1 MDEIIL
7 QAIGSDWS
15 TRAQII
21 KRLRD
26 SGNRMNERSFRY
38 WVEDWNQRYC
48 DQEVDIYVAHGPNG
62 YKVTQDIG
70 EIKASV
76 ADLKCRAMDML
87 KKYSETRKALGRR
100 LQTLLFEE

>member
-48 DQEVDIYVAHGPNG
+48 DQEVDIYVAHECSRF
-62 YKVTQDIG
+62 KVQSDG
-70 EIKASV
+70 HAQEV
-76 ADLKCRAMDML
+76 
-87 KKYSETRKALGRR
+87 
-100 LQTLLFEE
+100 